1 MKDPQLESYC
11 EQIETFFF
19 RWKERPGLFS
29 PEDFVLLKK
38 WFSDGVSLDVVL
50 EAIEAAFQ
58 SKQSGQEVEEVNSL
72 SYCEPFVRQAMAHR
86 KHTPS

>member
-11 EQIETFFF
+11 EQIEAFFF

-29 PEDFVLLKK
+29 PEDFALLKK

-72 SYCEPFVRQAMAHR
+72 SYCEPFVRQAMAPR
-86 KHTPS
+86 KHTPR

>member
-29 PEDFVLLKK
+29 PEDFALLKK

-86 KHTPS
+86 KHTPR